1 MAQGL
6 AVSDIVNI
14 NISLAPV
21 AAPVRNFGAG
31 LAVGATDVI
40 NVNQRI
46 RGYANLA
53 GVAGDFALTDPEYLA
68 AARHFG
74 QTPQPSIYYIGRW
87 ARTATHA
94 TLQGG
99 VLSATEQLIANFT
112 AVTAGAFYF
121 VLDGIPRTVS
131 GLNFSAQTNL
141 NGVASIIQTAVAALV
156 AGSTVVWDGNNN
168 RFVIKSGSTGATST
182 ISYFSD
188 PTAFG
193 SIGFSAGLPA
203 ANDTVTVNGTVV
215 TFKAS
220 GAVGNQVNISGTT
233 ALMASDLAAFLNTST
248 DVNIALM
255 NYLAV
260 GTTVYAIADA
270 SGTGGNAYTLA
281 KSGTNIT
288 VSGSTLSGGS
298 GTSIAA
304 LVKGK
309 AAQASA
315 PADGIVAETLVQ
327 ALQALVNASGDWY
340 AAVIAEADVD
350 IPSCLAAAAYIEG
363 QGKKRR
369 IGFTTTD
376 TIAVDS
382 TISTDLGSQL
392 KAAGYKRSF
401 VQYSTSSAQAIASF
415 FGRASTVNFQ
425 GSNTTITMMF
435 KQEPGVVAE
444 TLTESQAAALK
455 AKNINVFV
463 NYDNATAILQF
474 GTNSDGS
481 FFDEWH
487 GLDWL
492 ENDLQT
498 AVYNALYTFPKIPQT
513 DEGMTTLQTIMES
526 RLRQAVVNGLVAP
539 GQWNAAGFGQLK
551 TGDTLT
557 TGYYIYSPPVLS
569 QSQADR
575 EARKSVVFQ
584 IALKLAGAVHSVDVL
599 VSVNR

>member
-21 AAPVRNFGAG
+21 AAPTRNFGAG
-31 LAVGATDVI
+31 IAVGATDVI
-40 NVNQRI
+40 DINQRI
-46 RGYANLA
+46 RGYSNLT
-53 GVAGDFALTDPEYLA
+53 GVAADFSTTDPEYLA

-94 TLQGG
+94 TLNGG
-99 VLSATEQLIANFT
+99 VLSSTEQLIANFT
-112 AVTAGAFYF
+112 AITAGAFYF
-121 VLDGIPRTVS
+121 ILDSIPRTVS

-141 NGVASIIQTAVAALV
+141 NGVASVIQTAVAALV
-156 AGSTVVWDGNNN
+156 AGSTVIWDAVNS

-182 ISYFSD
+182 IGYLAD

-193 SIGFSAGLPA
+193 SIGFSGLPA
-203 ANDTVTVNGTVV
+203 VNDTVTVNGTAI

-220 GAVGNQVNISGTT
+220 GATGNQINIS
-233 ALMASDLAAFLNTST
+233 ASPAQMATDLAAFLNTST

-255 NYLAV
+255 NFLAV
-260 GTTVYAIADA
+260 GTNVYVIADA
-270 SGTGGNAYTLA
+270 PGTGGNAYTLA

-288 VSGSTLSGGS
+288 VSGATLSGGA
-298 GTSIAA
+298 GTSVAA
-304 LVKGK
+304 LLKGK
-309 AAQASA
+309 AGQASA
-315 PADGIVAETLVQ
+315 PANGIVAETLTQ

-340 AAVIAEADVD
+340 AAVIAEPNVD
-350 IPSCLAAAAYIEG
+350 IPSCLAAAAFIEG

-376 TIAVDS
+376 TTAVDS

-392 KAAGYKRSF
+392 KVAGYKRSF
-401 VQYSTSSAQAIASF
+401 IQYSTSSPQAIASF

-444 TLTESQAAALK
+444 TLTESQAATLK
-455 AKNINVFV
+455 AKNVNVFV

-513 DEGMTTLQTIMES
+513 DEGMTTLQTIMEK
-526 RLRQAVVNGLVAP
+526 RLIQARTNGLIAP
-539 GQWNAAGFGQLK
+539 GVWNAAGIGQLK
-551 TGDTLT
+551 TGDTLP
-557 TGYYIYSPPVLS
+557 TGYYVYAPPVA
-569 QSQADR
+569 SQAQANR
-575 EARKSVVFQ
+575 EARESVVFQ
-584 IALKLAGAVHSVDVL
+584 IATKLAGAVHSVPVL
-599 VSVNR
+599 ISVNR